1 MKLPI
6 VILGPVGAA
15 LAAFAWTDVAFAE
28 ETSPMV
34 AAPYATE
41 SASPHEGRS
50 DQSANGLIGAGVFIL
65 ASSYLTATVVAESSD
80 LKADQQMFVPVAGPW
95 LDLARR
101 PICNANTCGTEFA
114 NRALIATDGLLQGL
128 GAFMTLVG
136 LLTLDDDTQE
146 TRAAK
151 LQREKTVHVS
161 PSQFGSAGYGVAAY
175 GRF

>member
-15 LAAFAWTDVAFAE
+15 LAAFTWTNVSFAD
-28 ETSPMV
+28 ETSPIV
-34 AAPYATE
+34 SAPPYATE
-41 SASPHEGRS
+41 VGPSHESRN

-80 LKADQQMFVPVAGPW
+80 LKADQQLYVPVAGPW

-101 PICNANTCGTEFA
+101 PICNAYSCGTEFA

-136 LLTLDDDTQE
+136 LLTLDDDPD
-146 TRAAK
+146 AARTAK
-151 LQREKTVHVS
+151 ERDRQIHIA
-161 PSQFGSAGYGVAAY
+161 PSQFGSAGYGLAAF